1 MGGRWTTCL
10 WVLGWWAAG
19 AWGQILTGFAPT
31 HGQPGTWVTVQG
43 SGLYYSGTLV
53 DPVVAVQFGSRPANF
68 QVTADNQL
76 VAVVPEGA
84 STDFIRVAKAGR
96 DWVYSPQVFT
106 VIGPGP
112 YILGFSP
119 THGSAGT
126 PVRIEGLQFVG
137 VTGVWFGGGP
147 APGFFVESETSIRV
161 NGPTGAVT
169 GPIRVERAGVGA
181 HESADWFYLP
191 PVIESAG
198 PTNGRPGTLVTLRG
212 QNFLGATG
220 VEFSGVPAAF
230 EPPQTNQVLQVLVPT
245 GAVTGPIRV
254 TTPGGTFVTA
264 WQFVVPPTLM
274 DFEPPGGPPG
284 TEVVLRGANL
294 NAAPVE
300 VWLGGVPVTVR
311 SLAFDRLVVEVP
323 SGAVTAPFT
332 VVTRDGS
339 DTGAALFHLPPEG
352 TGMFPQSGPPGTMVT
367 VAGRNLLGT
376 TAVSFGGVPAMF
388 LPAESNTNLVAFVP
402 EDVLTGPLEV
412 TTPGG
417 SADSGELWFYGPP
430 RIETVT
436 PGRGV
441 AGAEVVLTG
450 RNFLGV
456 TAVRFSGVA
465 AAFESPTN
473 HALLRVTVPAGAET
487 GPVEVVTPGGVAV
500 WEGPFVV
507 ERSSDLKLEGPS
519 GELQTYEGRL
529 MTVPFRLLNLGPD
542 PAMNGVM
549 EVTWS
554 EEVLRLENADVDG
567 GTVEKEPGR
576 ATVRWPLLAA
586 GTSVELAW
594 VWSAHGAGL
603 STNRIG
609 LISQHGDPTPGDAR
623 LSWSVVVEALPRLGI
638 ELLPDGKVRLS
649 WAGTFAN
656 YRLEH
661 RPVEAGEAPWAEH
674 PIQPDLKQGRWEV
687 VTPLEAGGEW
697 FRLVRNGP

>member
-1 MGGRWTTCL
+1 
-10 WVLGWWAAG
+10 
-19 AWGQILTGFAPT
+19 
-31 HGQPGTWVTVQG
+31 
-43 SGLYYSGTLV
+43 
-53 DPVVAVQFGSRPANF
+53 
-68 QVTADNQL
+68 
-76 VAVVPEGA
+76 
-84 STDFIRVAKAGR
+84 
-96 DWVYSPQVFT
+96 
-106 VIGPGP
+106 
-112 YILGFSP
+112 
-119 THGSAGT
+119 
-126 PVRIEGLQFVG
+126 
-137 VTGVWFGGGP
+137 
-147 APGFFVESETSIRV
+147 
-161 NGPTGAVT
+161 
-169 GPIRVERAGVGA
+169 
-181 HESADWFYLP
+181 
-191 PVIESAG
+191 
-198 PTNGRPGTLVTLRG
+198 
-212 QNFLGATG
+212 
-220 VEFSGVPAAF
+220 
-230 EPPQTNQVLQVLVPT
+230 
-245 GAVTGPIRV
+245 
-254 TTPGGTFVTA
+254 
-264 WQFVVPPTLM
+264 
-274 DFEPPGGPPG
+274 
-284 TEVVLRGANL
+284 
-294 NAAPVE
+294 
-300 VWLGGVPVTVR
+300 
-311 SLAFDRLVVEVP
+311 
-323 SGAVTAPFT
+323 
-332 VVTRDGS
+332 
-339 DTGAALFHLPPEG
+339 
-352 TGMFPQSGPPGTMVT
+352 MFPQSGPPGTMVT
-367 VAGRNLLGT
+367 VAGRKLLGT

-542 PAMNGVM
+542 PAMNVVM